1 MKGNYMTHLCGKILK
16 YDDADVTVKM
26 NYHYLNIWMNTILK
40 KVPITK
46 DYKPSVGIQYIYGKN
61 KPIQFQND
69 KWLEIVK

>member
-1 MKGNYMTHLCGKILK
+1 MTHLCGKILK

-46 DYKPSVGIQYIYGKN
+46 DYKPSVGI
-61 KPIQFQND
+61 
-69 KWLEIVK
+69 